1 MFVMFF
7 FSSRRR
13 HTRCALVT
21 GVQTCA
27 LPICGVH
34 RFMTA
39 PVASVVVLD
48 LDDTLYLERDY
59 VRSGFKAVEQWLA
72 LERAAAGF
80 SDTCWRLFEGGHRG
94 DIFDQGLLELGLD
107 SHAELVAQL
116 VTVYREHHPDIAL
129 QPDARRFLEASR
141 PGQAIA
147 QIGRDHV

>member
-1 MFVMFF
+1 MRISDW
-7 FSSRRR
+7 SSDV
-13 HTRCALVT
+13 C
-21 GVQTCA
+21 
-27 LPICGVH
+27 
-34 RFMTA
+34 
-39 PVASVVVLD
+39 SSD
-48 LDDTLYLERDY
+48 L
-59 VRSGFKAVEQWLA
+59 QWLV

-141 PGQAIA
+141 PGQAID
-147 QIGRDHV
+147 RKSVV

>member
-1 MFVMFF
+1 
-7 FSSRRR
+7 
-13 HTRCALVT
+13 
-21 GVQTCA
+21 
-27 LPICGVH
+27 
-34 RFMTA
+34 MTA

-59 VRSGFKAVEQWLA
+59 VRSGFKAVEQWLV

-116 VTVYREHHPDIAL
+116 VTVYREHHPRSEENTSEL
-129 QPDARRFLEASR
+129 QSLMRISYAVFCLK
-141 PGQAIA
+141 
-147 QIGRDHV
+147 

>member
-1 MFVMFF
+1 
-7 FSSRRR
+7 
-13 HTRCALVT
+13 
-21 GVQTCA
+21 
-27 LPICGVH
+27 
-34 RFMTA
+34 MTA

-59 VRSGFKAVEQWLA
+59 VRSGFKAVEQWLV

-107 SHAELVAQL
+107 SHAALVAQL

-129 QPDARRFLEASR
+129 QPGARRFLEASR

-147 QIGRDHV
+147 LLTDGHLVSQQRQIERSEDHTSELQSLIRISYPVFCLQK

>member
-1 MFVMFF
+1 
-7 FSSRRR
+7 
-13 HTRCALVT
+13 
-21 GVQTCA
+21 
-27 LPICGVH
+27 
-34 RFMTA
+34 MTA

-129 QPDARRFLEASR
+129 HDRKSVEEGKSVSVRVAIGGRRN
-141 PGQAIA
+141 IK
-147 QIGRDHV
+147 